1 MLNVKGNMAHDP
13 DPPDHAE
20 NHSNEILSLF
30 PDSAA
35 NMLGRMI
42 LLILLAFVL
51 AWAYAFAYD
60 KSGDHWISAALGFPL
75 LLFTYHEF
83 RAGRIQRGLSVL
95 CWTLWLFAALFGFIA
110 SGIRT
115 PVLIMIPSLVMTIA
129 WIQGKR
135 SMLLMLFLSVCLL
148 CGFVIAEQYHLLPQP
163 HYRTPVQILIVDLAA
178 VIFSG
183 LVAQV
188 LAENFRRLI
197 DKGWRLTYELRSRVS
212 ALKTSQQALKEL
224 NEQLEQRVTGRTAQI
239 DEANQSLQKLV
250 ARLERAQSELVN
262 AEKLASLGSMVA
274 GISHEL
280 NTPIGNVLMLT
291 TSMENQYLAMI
302 DKIDAGG
309 IRRSEL
315 IDFMMTG
322 HDMAVL
328 ATRSAN
334 RAVELVSSFK
344 QVAVDQTSEQRR
356 SFDLREVIEDNIATL
371 WPSIKKRKAHL
382 VIDNQVPAHIVC
394 DSFPGPLGQVMINLM
409 QNAILHGV
417 ANNDQGCI
425 TITALEQAEQV
436 SLSVIDNGTGMP
448 AHVLVHVFDPFFTTR
463 LGKGGSGLG
472 LSISYRIVTSVLG
485 GQISAVSAPGQ
496 GAQFNLLFPKNAPY
510 KL

>member
-1 MLNVKGNMAHDP
+1 MVP
-13 DPPDHAE
+13 DPGLPGHNDGD
-20 NHSNEILSLF
+20 SNKVLSLF

-35 NMLGRMI
+35 RMLGHMI
-42 LLILLAFVL
+42 LLIGLAFVL
-51 AWAYAFAYD
+51 AWVYAYAYD
-60 KSGDHWISAALGFPL
+60 KSGDHWISMGLGLPV

-83 RAGRIQRGLSVL
+83 HAGRIQRGLSVL
-95 CWTLWLFAALFGFIA
+95 CWSLWLFAALFGFIA
-110 SGIRT
+110 AGIRT
-115 PVLIMIPSLVMTIA
+115 PVLILIPSLVMTIA

-135 SMLLMLFLSVCLL
+135 PMLIMLFLSVGLL
-148 CGFVIAEQYHLLPQP
+148 CVFVIADQYHLMPPP
-163 HYRTPVQILIVDLAA
+163 HYRNPVQILIVDLAA

-183 LVAQV
+183 LVAQG
-188 LAENFRRLI
+188 LADNFRRLI
-197 DKGWRLTYELRSRVS
+197 EKGWRLTQELRSRVS
-212 ALKTSQQALKEL
+212 ALKSSQQALKEL
-224 NEQLEQRVTGRTAQI
+224 NEQLEQRVTDRTVQF

-250 ARLERAQSELVN
+250 SKLERTQSELVN

-280 NTPIGNVLMLT
+280 NTPIGNVLTLT

-302 DKIDAGG
+302 DKIDAG
-309 IRRSEL
+309 RVKRSDL
-315 IDFMMTG
+315 VDFMMTG

-356 SFDLREVIEDNIATL
+356 SFDLRDVIEDNIATL
-371 WPSIKKRKAHL
+371 WPSIKKRNAQL
-382 VIDNQVPAHIVC
+382 VIDNQVPEHILC
-394 DSFPGPLGQVMINLM
+394 DSFPGPLGQVIINLM
-409 QNAILHGV
+409 QNAILHGLLD
-417 ANNDQGCI
+417 NDQGCI
-425 TITALEQAEQV
+425 TISALDQADQV
-436 SLSVIDNGTGMP
+436 SISVIDNGVGMP
-448 AHVLVHVFDPFFTTR
+448 AHVLAHVFDPFFTTQ

-485 GQISAVSAPGQ
+485 GQISVESAPGQ
-496 GAQFNLLFPKNAPY
+496 GAHFHLQFPKTAAY